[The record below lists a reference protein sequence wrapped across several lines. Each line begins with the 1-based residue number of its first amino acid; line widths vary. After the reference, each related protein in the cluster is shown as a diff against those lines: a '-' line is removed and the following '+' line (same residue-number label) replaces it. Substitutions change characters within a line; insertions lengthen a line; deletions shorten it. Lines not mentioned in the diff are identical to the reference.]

1 VWIDKVKIVMDV
13 LCFHR
18 EREDGYCWR
27 CDQEKEIELERHIL
41 ESVPLFDRES
51 DLQESDSD
59 KESVD

>member
-1 VWIDKVKIVMDV
+1 MDV